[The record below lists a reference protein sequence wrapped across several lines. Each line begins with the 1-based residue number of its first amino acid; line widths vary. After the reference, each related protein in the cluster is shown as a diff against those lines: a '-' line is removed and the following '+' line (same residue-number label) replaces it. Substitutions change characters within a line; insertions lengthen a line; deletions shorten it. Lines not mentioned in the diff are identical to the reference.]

1 MAKQGT
7 AKTAERVRAK
17 NEAKQNARRSIT
29 FYLLRGPTTFQNR
42 GTERNSYACG
52 ALAPHPNLVQ
62 LKIEREGGD
71 HLHRPATVR
80 KRPHTPLLDGTN
92 RGVRQRRR
100 AIDDFVHLHAAILRG
115 VHLQSHNSL
124 NTGPARKRGA
134 SETHRDLRG
143 CRRGKR
149 FPAC

>member
-1 MAKQGT
+1 MGKQGT

-29 FYLLRGPTTFQNR
+29 FYLLRGPTAFQNR
-42 GTERNSYACG
+42 GTERNSYARG

-62 LKIEREGGD
+62 LKIERQGGD
-71 HLHRPATVR
+71 HLNRPATVR
-80 KRPHTPLLDGTN
+80 KRPHAPALDCAD

-115 VHLQSHNSL
+115 VHLQSHTSL
-124 NTGPARKRGA
+124 STGAAR
-134 SETHRDLRG
+134 T
-143 CRRGKR
+143 
-149 FPAC
+149 

>member
-7 AKTAERVRAK
+7 AKAAERMRAK

-62 LKIEREGGD
+62 LKIERQRAD
-71 HLHRPATVR
+71 HLHRPTTVR
-80 KRPHTPLLDGTN
+80 KRPHTPLLDCTIPAA
-92 RGVRQRRR
+92 RQSPR
-100 AIDDFVHLHAAILRG
+100 AIDDLVHLHAA
-115 VHLQSHNSL
+115 
-124 NTGPARKRGA
+124 
-134 SETHRDLRG
+134 
-143 CRRGKR
+143 
-149 FPAC
+149 